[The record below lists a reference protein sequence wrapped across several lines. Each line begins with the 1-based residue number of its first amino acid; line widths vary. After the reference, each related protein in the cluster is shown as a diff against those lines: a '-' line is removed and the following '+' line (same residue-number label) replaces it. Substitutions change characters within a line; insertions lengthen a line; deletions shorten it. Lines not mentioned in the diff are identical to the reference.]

1 MRIRCLIHLPQF
13 CRSHYIKLFFRNKM
27 SGVSL
32 NNITLC
38 ILLSVNN
45 IVQFFYR
52 FLWLWFHDTA
62 VVLLTEHFSLCLTKP
77 VFYLSCIK
85 CVFLTKPKTNLK
97 EKLACYFD
105 ARGKRGKYCTKNC
118 NGYYV
123 HLYNCTVLQLSVGG
137 KRYCTINCIGYYVYL
152 YNCTVLQLS
161 LGGKRCC
168 TINCIGYYVY
178 LYNCTVLQLSMGWT
192 RCCTIYCNGYCVLL
206 HSCCASNVCWR

>member
-105 ARGKRGKYCTKNC
+105 AREKGENIVQKTVMDIMYIFIIVLYC
-118 NGYYV
+118 
-123 HLYNCTVLQLSVGG
+123 S
-137 KRYCTINCIGYYVYL
+137 YL
-152 YNCTVLQLS
+152 LEARDIVQ
-161 LGGKRCC
+161 
-168 TINCIGYYVY
+168 
-178 LYNCTVLQLSMGWT
+178 
-192 RCCTIYCNGYCVLL
+192 
-206 HSCCASNVCWR
+206 